1 MIRHLE
7 DNLAHQVSL
16 IENPLVPSESP
27 TASQEQRE
35 QLITE
40 RLIHCQRRLN
50 RIMGRGVTGSV
61 PEMSSVAH
69 DGVLRLRSRDVLSG
83 ILETFTR
90 FFDQS
95 SVISIQHSIR
105 YFFIL

>member
-27 TASQEQRE
+27 TSSQEQRE
-35 QLITE
+35 QMINE

-50 RIMGRGVTGSV
+50 RIIGRGVTGAV
-61 PEMSSVAH
+61 PEMSSVPH

-95 SVISIQHSIR
+95 GVTNIQHSIR
-105 YFFIL
+105 YVT